1 MTFTDLIL
9 IAFGVSFSV
18 FAIVLMSSVERCLT
32 LFDILKIS
40 FFFGFFQ
47 GLMMFLGWLLCSS
60 FSHLLM
66 GYTSWIIFAFFI
78 VIGLK
83 MIFKSLKVKPEERT
97 FNLRNIKIL
106 TGLSFASG
114 INSFIIGLTL
124 ALTDVSILNA
134 VVVVV
139 LVTFFISIA
148 GIYIGKKTGK
158 YSIGNKIEF
167 LGGIIFIALGMKILL
182 HHFGVI

>member
-1 MTFTDLIL
+1 LTFTDLIL
-9 IAFGVSFSV
+9 IAFALSFSV

-32 LFDILKIS
+32 LFDILKI
-40 FFFGFFQ
+40 
-47 GLMMFLGWLLCSS
+47 
-60 FSHLLM
+60 HLLM

-83 MIFKSLKVKPEERT
+83 MIFKSFKVKPEERT
-97 FNLRNIKIL
+97 FNLGKFKIL
-106 TGLSFASG
+106 TGLSFATG

-148 GIYIGKKTGK
+148 GNYIGKKTGK
-158 YSIGNKIEF
+158 YLLGNKVEF
-167 LGGIIFIALGMKILL
+167 LGGIIFIALGVKIIF